1 MRAVLAKRATVPMSD
16 NKTTRLLRLVD
27 ELSEAAKRLG
37 LEVRRE
43 KILREVGYRARG
55 GACRFRERNLI
66 ILDRAV
72 TPAEQV
78 EILAEA
84 LRGHDLERL
93 YLSPA
98 ARYLVH
104 PAAEDG

>member
-1 MRAVLAKRATVPMSD
+1 MSE

-27 ELSEAAKRLG
+27 ELAEAAKRVG

-55 GACRFRERNLI
+55 GACRLREKDLI
-66 ILDRAV
+66 IIDREMPA
-72 TPAEQV
+72 AEQV
-78 EILAEA
+78 EIIAEA
-84 LRGHDLERL
+84 LRERDLEAV

-98 ARYLVH
+98 ARRVLQAGGE
-104 PAAEDG
+104 PS

>member
-1 MRAVLAKRATVPMSD
+1 MSE

-27 ELSEAAKRLG
+27 ELSEAAQRLG
-37 LEVRRE
+37 LVVRRE

-66 ILDRAV
+66 ILDRAMP
-72 TPAEQV
+72 PAEQV
-78 EILAEA
+78 EILAET
-84 LRGHDLERL
+84 LRSLDLETF

-98 ARYLVH
+98 ARRLVQ
-104 PAAEDG
+104 PAAEPG